1 MNIFFYLVL
10 HIAGLSTMAGTA
22 VVDFFCY
29 QRFWKQYP
37 TGKEKAA
44 VILPLLATF
53 RFLFAGGF
61 LLLLISGIAMVA
73 LSHGL
78 FAEQLWFRIKMG
90 VILLLFINGVAIG
103 GRTARKLRK
112 VVEADLA
119 GANAGGGPE
128 KLKGRLRT
136 IQIIQLLL
144 FLTIFVLS
152 AYKFN

>member
-1 MNIFFYLVL
+1 MPLSKRSTKRHLLRNRSIFCKNNTKISFLLHFRCIFDVNTSDMNIFFYLVL

-78 FAEQLWFRIKMG
+78 
-90 VILLLFINGVAIG
+90 
-103 GRTARKLRK
+103 
-112 VVEADLA
+112 
-119 GANAGGGPE
+119 
-128 KLKGRLRT
+128 
-136 IQIIQLLL
+136 
-144 FLTIFVLS
+144 
-152 AYKFN
+152 